1 MLKSR
6 FLAPCAFFVVALVVS
21 ACGGGVPGNAV
32 VSVDSQTIKKT
43 TFDHWMRIAAISSQG
58 QANPNATTAPTASV
72 PDAPDFKQCIA
83 RLKATTKPAKGQ
95 PEPSDANLKTQ
106 CQQQFNGL
114 KTQVLQFLIRAT
126 WLDNEATK
134 QGVKVSD
141 KDAQTSIDG
150 LKKQQFPKEQDYQK
164 FLRASGLTN
173 EDVIFQQRTTLL
185 EQKLTQK
192 VTRGKNN
199 VTDAQIAAY
208 YNKNKQ
214 RFATPERRD
223 LRIVLTKTQGDANNA
238 KAALASGQSWKTVAK
253 TSSIDQ
259 ASKANGGVLKG
270 VAKGQQEQALD
281 TAVFAA
287 AKGKLSGPVK
297 TQFGWYVFEVTAVTP
312 AKQQTLDQS
321 KTAIKQLLASQN
333 QQSALKTFGD
343 GYRKRWKAKTDCRSG
358 YKTED
363 CKGEKNAP
371 AAPAQQQQQQVPQT
385 GQTQP

>member
-1 MLKSR
+1 
-6 FLAPCAFFVVALVVS
+6 VVALVVS

-32 VSVDSQTIKKT
+32 VSVDSQTIKRD
-43 TFDHWMRIAAISSQG
+43 TFDHWMKIAAISSQG
-58 QANPNATTAPTASV
+58 QANPNATTAPKANV

-95 PEPSDANLKTQ
+95 PEPTAANLKTQ
-106 CQQQFNGL
+106 CQQQYNGL

-134 QGVKVSD
+134 EGVKVSD
-141 KDAQTSIDG
+141 QDAQKSIDTI
-150 LKKQQFPKEQDYQK
+150 KKQQFPKEQDYQK

-173 EDVIFQQRTTLL
+173 EDVVFQQRTTLL
-185 EQKLTQK
+185 QQKLTQK
-192 VTRGKNN
+192 VTKGKDK

-223 LRIVLTKTQGDANNA
+223 LRIVLTKTQGDANKA

-253 TSSIDQ
+253 SFSIDQ

-281 TAVFAA
+281 TAVFGAA
-287 AKGKLSGPVK
+287 QGKLSGPVK

-321 KTAIKQLLASQN
+321 KTSIKQLLASQN
-333 QQSALKTFGD
+333 QQAALKSFGD
-343 GYRKRWKAKTDCRSG
+343 GYRKRWKDKTDCRSG

-371 AAPAQQQQQQVPQT
+371 AAPTQQQAPPT

>member
-199 VTDAQIAAY
+199 VSDAQIAAY

-371 AAPAQQQQQQVPQT
+371 AAPAQQQQQVPQT

>member
-371 AAPAQQQQQQVPQT
+371 AAPAQQQQQVPQT